1 MSMMQSF
8 GTVFLSKSKPLATT
22 AADGTFVLTL
32 HAYDRQGTHMVE
44 SWRVVYSGTPAK
56 DFWQQH
62 KDSLVPGTPIALQAH
77 RMRAQKAVHSP
88 EFLAYA
94 THIALAPLA
103 RQSQQA
109 HATGAAPT
117 TPQAPTTQ
125 PHEGTYESV

>member
-1 MSMMQSF
+1 MSMMQAH
-8 GTVFLSKSKPLATT
+8 GTLCLSKTKPLATT

-32 HAYDRQGTHMVE
+32 HGYDRQGAHLVE

-62 KDSLVPGTPIALQAH
+62 KDRLVPGTPITLQAH
-77 RMRAQKAVHSP
+77 RVCAQKAVNSP

-103 RQSQQA
+103 RQQA
-109 HATGAAPT
+109 QATPT
-117 TPQAPTTQ
+117 TTQ